1 MAAAPRL
8 IIVADDLTGA
18 MDVAGPLAA
27 RGMSTW
33 VVASVGGCTRAT
45 LPAAEVVSIN
55 ADSRHLSEER
65 AAQRV
70 RSVVRDLIDPDCE
83 ILIKKIDSTLR
94 GNVVVETLAM
104 LEASGRS
111 AAVVAAAFPRQGRT
125 VVEGA
130 VQVHG
135 VALKD
140 TNFAR
145 DALSPPPL
153 EPLHVLFRRAD
164 AHADVRS
171 IGRGAP
177 VAPAPARG
185 RRIFVVDST
194 SDEDLRTTL
203 RSLEGRLRD
212 TLLVGSAGI
221 AEALAEVHFE
231 QASATFTAPA
241 VQGPLLFV
249 VGSRTRAERAAGQRP
264 GRRLLGPHHRS
275 THWILSTSVRPC
287 APTEP
292 VLVLKATSDAEGRE
306 VEASEVAQR
315 LAEGVAGLLEG
326 RPIAAVVA
334 TGGDTAVAI
343 LQHLSQPTLRVEGTL
358 LPGIPFS
365 WMQAGGRKVWFVTK
379 AGGFGSRDTFV
390 TIAHRLRGIA

>member
-33 VVASVGGCTRAT
+33 VVASIGGCTRAT

-70 RSVVRDLIDPDCE
+70 RSVVSDLIDPECE

-111 AAVVAAAFPRQGRT
+111 AAVVAPAFPRQGRT

-164 AHADVRS
+164 AHADVCS

-177 VAPAPARG
+177 VARAPDRG

-203 RSLEGRLRD
+203 RTLEGRLRD

-221 AEALAEVHFE
+221 AEALAEVHFA
-231 QASATFTAPA
+231 QASATFAAPA

-249 VGSRTRAERAAGQRP
+249 VGSRTEQSAQQADALVESRSARIIEAPAGVVDAGAAMRADE
-264 GRRLLGPHHRS
+264 S
-275 THWILSTSVRPC
+275 
-287 APTEP
+287 
-292 VLVLKATSDAEGRE
+292 VLVLKATSDAKGRE
-306 VEASEVAQR
+306 VEASEVARR

-326 RPIAAVVA
+326 RPFAAVVA

-343 LQHLSQPTLRVEGTL
+343 LQQLSQPTLRVGGTL
-358 LPGIPFS
+358 LPGIPFGCV
-365 WMQAGGRKVWFVTK
+365 QAGGRKVWFVTK

-390 TIAHRLRGIA
+390 AIARRLRCIV